1 MVRPTD
7 RPLLPALLRDSA
19 GTGVMELALAMPV
32 LLLLL
37 LGTIDVSRLVADKI
51 DMEQAAQRVTDFA
64 LAKRP
69 DSADGTYLVNEAVSA
84 ANVPA
89 SNVTVDIYLE
99 CNGVRQTDFTV
110 QCAAGEP
117 QARFASVTIDKAV
130 NTIFDWGALSE
141 MVGSNILPSVVT
153 VQGDSVVRFQ

>member
-1 MVRPTD
+1 
-7 RPLLPALLRDSA
+7 
-19 GTGVMELALAMPV
+19 
-32 LLLLL
+32 
-37 LGTIDVSRLVADKI
+37 
-51 DMEQAAQRVTDFA
+51 MEQAAQRVTDFA

>member
-19 GTGVMELALAMPV
+19 GTGVMELGLAFPV
-32 LLLLL
+32 LLMLL
-37 LGTIDVSRLVADKI
+37 LGTIDASRMIAAKI
-51 DMEQAAQRVTDFA
+51 DMEQAAQRTTDFA

-69 DSADGTYLVNEAVSA
+69 DSNSGTYLQAEAATA
-84 ANVPA
+84 AGVPT
-89 SNVTVDIYLE
+89 SDVTVDIFLE
-99 CNGVRQTDFTV
+99 CDGVRQTDFSIACT
-110 QCAAGEP
+110 AGQS
-117 QARFASVTIDKAV
+117 QARYASVTIDKAV